1 MSNFIKKNNKIICI
15 IYLIQCSFYNY
26 KMYLTSIIYIL
37 HHSNNISINNIVSV
51 MMEETEIDTADK
63 KNIFKRT
70 IQYLNLIYLLVITFY
85 NRVIIK

>member
-1 MSNFIKKNNKIICI
+1 
-15 IYLIQCSFYNY
+15 
-26 KMYLTSIIYIL
+26 MYLTSIIYIL
-37 HHSNNISINNIVSV
+37 HHSNNISINNIVLV

-85 NRVIIK
+85 NRMIIK

>member
-1 MSNFIKKNNKIICI
+1 
-15 IYLIQCSFYNY
+15 
-26 KMYLTSIIYIL
+26 
-37 HHSNNISINNIVSV
+37 

-85 NRVIIK
+85 NRMIIK